1 MRRLTKWA
9 IAGATAVGVLM
20 PATAAQAANGYVHLQ
35 IYNSSNVLLGGVI
48 FQGYGETAEVCDDH
62 ADGNYVHGYIAWNGT
77 AHELTDTNGAASG
90 CAHADY
96 SIAEN
101 TPVYVWLC
109 IDNVGCTD
117 TVQTQA

>member
-1 MRRLTKWA
+1 MTKWA
-9 IAGATAVGVLM
+9 MAAAVAVGVLV

-35 IYNSSNVLLGGVI
+35 ILNSNDVVLGGII
-48 FQGYGETAEVCDDH
+48 FQGNGETAEVCDDNS
-62 ADGNYVHGYIAWNGT
+62 DGDFVHGYIAWNGT
-77 AHELTDTNGAASG
+77 THELTDTNGASTG

-117 TVQTQA
+117 TVETEA